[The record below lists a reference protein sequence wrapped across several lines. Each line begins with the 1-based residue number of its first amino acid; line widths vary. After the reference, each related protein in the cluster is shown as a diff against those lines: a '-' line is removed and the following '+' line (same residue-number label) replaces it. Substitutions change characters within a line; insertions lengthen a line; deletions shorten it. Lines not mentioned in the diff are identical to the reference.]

1 MLFQIYFSII
11 MKNAPKMDKM
21 LATKPNIPNEKGA
34 YFYSTL
40 NYPLETLD
48 LQFLIFV
55 DKY

>member
-1 MLFQIYFSII
+1 